1 VAAVLSSFWDSSDT
15 SVTTLSTEL
24 VAAAASCVSVFA
36 VDAVP
41 EHPANRSAE
50 AVMIAMIEATLF
62 IISSPFHEKYFVHLF
77 PYSVFYSEF

>member
-1 VAAVLSSFWDSSDT
+1 MLYGCVDRNIYLVSK
-15 SVTTLSTEL
+15 TLGLL

-36 VDAVP
+36 EDAVP

-77 PYSVFYSEF
+77 PYSVFYSVF